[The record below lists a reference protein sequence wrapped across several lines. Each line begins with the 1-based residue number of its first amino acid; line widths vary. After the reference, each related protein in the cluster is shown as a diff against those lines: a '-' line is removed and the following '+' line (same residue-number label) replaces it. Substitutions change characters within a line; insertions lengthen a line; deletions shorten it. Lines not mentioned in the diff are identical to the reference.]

1 MNTIKASLITLFLK
15 YALEGKITPLIVY
28 VDNIVVT
35 GNDNEEMSKLKT
47 YLATKFGIKD
57 LDTLQ
62 YFKGIEVARSKQGMI
77 VVSQRKYILNT
88 LGEIGMLACKP
99 IDTPVRCQ
107 LIKGYTDRQRAM
119 IKISREVDIFGL
131 YSL

>member
-1 MNTIKASLITLFLK
+1 MDLLRLWRSMNTIKASLITLFLK

-62 YFKGIEVARSKQGMI
+62 YFKGIEVARSKQG
-77 VVSQRKYILNT
+77 ILF
-88 LGEIGMLACKP
+88 L
-99 IDTPVRCQ
+99 
-107 LIKGYTDRQRAM
+107 KGN
-119 IKISREVDIFGL
+119 IF
-131 YSL
+131 

>member
-1 MNTIKASLITLFLK
+1 MNTIKARLILK
-15 YALEGKITPLIVY
+15 YALEGKITSLIVY
-28 VDNIVVT
+28 MDDIVVT
-35 GNDNEEMSKLKT
+35 GNDKEEMSKLKT
-47 YLATKFGIKD
+47 YLETKFGIKD

-62 YFKGIEVARSKQGMI
+62 YFKGIEVARSKQGI
-77 VVSQRKYILNT
+77 VVSQRKYILNA

-107 LIKGYTDRQRAM
+107 LIKGYTNRQRAM
-119 IKISREVDIFGL
+119 IKISREVDILGL

>member
-1 MNTIKASLITLFLK
+1 MNTIKARLILK
-15 YALEGKITPLIVY
+15 YALEGKITSLIVY
-28 VDNIVVT
+28 MDDIVVT
-35 GNDNEEMSKLKT
+35 GNDKEEMSKLKT
-47 YLATKFGIKD
+47 YLETKFGIKD

-62 YFKGIEVARSKQGMI
+62 YFKGIEVARSKQGI
-77 VVSQRKYILNT
+77 VVSQRKYILNA

-107 LIKGYTDRQRAM
+107 LIKGYTNRQRAM
-119 IKISREVDIFGL
+119 IKISWEVDILGL

>member
-1 MNTIKASLITLFLK
+1 M
-15 YALEGKITPLIVY
+15 
-28 VDNIVVT
+28 T

-62 YFKGIEVARSKQGMI
+62 YFKGIEVARSKQGI

-119 IKISREVDIFGL
+119 IKISREVDILGL

>member
-1 MNTIKASLITLFLK
+1 MNTIKARLILK
-15 YALEGKITPLIVY
+15 YALEGKITSLLVY
-28 VDNIVVT
+28 MDDIVVT
-35 GNDNEEMSKLKT
+35 GNDKEEMSKLKT
-47 YLATKFGIKD
+47 YLETKFGIKD

-62 YFKGIEVARSKQGMI
+62 YFKGIEVARSKQGI
-77 VVSQRKYILNT
+77 VVSQRKYILNA

-107 LIKGYTDRQRAM
+107 LIKGYTNRQRAM
-119 IKISREVDIFGL
+119 IKISREVDILGL